1 MIYLVSY
8 VATAAV
14 FLVLDAIWLTVTTPI
29 LYRPALGPALLE
41 PPNMVA
47 AILFYLLFVGG
58 TVLFAV
64 HPAVASG
71 RWPTALLLGAA
82 FGFIAYATYDLTNL
96 ATLRIWTV
104 PLAVVDILWGTV
116 VTATSATLG
125 FVIGGA
131 VVRWFEG

>member
-14 FLVLDAIWLTVTTPI
+14 FLVLDAIWLTLTTPV

-47 AILFYLLFVGG
+47 AVLFYALFVAG

-71 RWPTALLLGAA
+71 RWITALLFGAA
-82 FGFIAYATYDLTNL
+82 FGFVAYATYDLTNL

-104 PLAVVDILWGTV
+104 PLAVIDILWGTV
-116 VTATSATLG
+116 VTATSAAAG

-131 VVRWFEG
+131 VTRWLQG